1 MMDFFNMIHD
11 SIGWKIV
18 GIALIAWAFYT
29 LLRHPDRVLIDSI
42 MHKKVTEYEEEQRI
56 EKVGFTV
63 LESCMQT
70 TQILRKCASL

>member
-42 MHKKVTEYEEEQRI
+42 MHKKVTEYEE
-56 EKVGFTV
+56 
-63 LESCMQT
+63 
-70 TQILRKCASL
+70 